1 MNVSFTDNSEEF
13 LEELERKRDRALEAM
28 GILGENYA
36 KGVITSE
43 SRVDTGNMRN
53 SVSHTVKEDTAYI
66 GTNNEYAVYHEL
78 GTGIYLDPAVGRGR
92 QDPWYYKDSKGV
104 WHKTVGIKPIHFLK
118 RAVQDHIQDYKRI
131 ANEMKGN

>member
-28 GILGENYA
+28 GILGESYA

-53 SVSHTVKEDTAYI
+53 SVSHTVKEDAAYI
-66 GTNNEYAVYHEL
+66 GTNNEYAV
-78 GTGIYLDPAVGRGR
+78 
-92 QDPWYYKDSKGV
+92 
-104 WHKTVGIKPIHFLK
+104 
-118 RAVQDHIQDYKRI
+118 
-131 ANEMKGN
+131 